1 MNKTPFLSVER
12 SMKLQAKD
20 SYFFIFFC
28 SAIFSTDSI
37 SHHSRAEFSSEIRVI
52 EGNILSVHWRNPHPQ
67 ITLMVLGDAG
77 QQETWDIA
85 VWGAASLL
93 NRLGVTGDLL
103 NVGDHVKIAGQVSSR
118 REYYFQGT
126 NLLLPDGLELIL
138 QPNLMPR
145 WSPQRFVGNRAQ
157 HSLLVSQSQS
167 QLPEGNA
174 SGIFGV
180 WTPVITI
187 NSSESDFTTVLP
199 LTPSAE
205 EKKRN
210 WDPEIDDPAL
220 SCQAP
225 GMPGAMSTPHPIAF
239 ERKGEGIILIRLE
252 EWDLARI
259 IYMTPLLPKDD
270 DLLSPL
276 GYSIGSWDGNT
287 LIITTTRIDYPYSI
301 RGGIPQSVQTEI
313 VERFSLGENQST
325 LDWEAI
331 IFDPE
336 TFTEPV
342 TVPPVHWK
350 WVPGE
355 EIQPYNCSLGPE

>member
-252 EWDLARI
+252 EWDLTRI

>member
-1 MNKTPFLSVER
+1 
-12 SMKLQAKD
+12 MKLQAKD

-157 HSLLVSQSQS
+157 H
-167 QLPEGNA
+167 
-174 SGIFGV
+174 
-180 WTPVITI
+180 
-187 NSSESDFTTVLP
+187 
-199 LTPSAE
+199 
-205 EKKRN
+205 
-210 WDPEIDDPAL
+210 
-220 SCQAP
+220 
-225 GMPGAMSTPHPIAF
+225 HPI
-239 ERKGEGIILIRLE
+239 
-252 EWDLARI
+252 
-259 IYMTPLLPKDD
+259 YSHC
-270 DLLSPL
+270 SP
-276 GYSIGSWDGNT
+276 
-287 LIITTTRIDYPYSI
+287 
-301 RGGIPQSVQTEI
+301 
-313 VERFSLGENQST
+313 
-325 LDWEAI
+325 
-331 IFDPE
+331 
-336 TFTEPV
+336 
-342 TVPPVHWK
+342 
-350 WVPGE
+350 
-355 EIQPYNCSLGPE
+355 